1 MRHQGVAKLDKRT
14 KDLVKRLN
22 PDDVAIIDH
31 IDMDRVSAESLVA
44 TGVEVV
50 VNASP
55 SISGVYP
62 NLGPLI
68 LARGGVTL
76 LDDVGPGV
84 FDMVREGDH
93 IEVVG
98 DDVIRQGEIVASG
111 TRLSVQAIEAA
122 MEQAKAGLSTQ
133 LDLFARNTIEYLEQE
148 RPLLTDPMWVP
159 PTRVQMSGRHVLV
172 VVRGYD
178 YKEDLAA
185 LRPYIREMK
194 PVLVGVDGGA
204 DAIAEAGFSPD
215 VIVGDM
221 DSVSDS
227 VLRGGAELI
236 VHAYADGR
244 CPGMERL
251 SALGLEGTPWP
262 LAATSEDLALLL
274 AYESGADLVVAVGT
288 HANLLEY
295 LDKGRKGM
303 ASSFLVRLKVGP
315 RLVDAK
321 GVNKLYRTSIGPAD
335 LVLLV
340 GAALVAVTAIVF
352 VSPAHTLHDGTHLA
366 QDAYLARRVDLVRRI
381 LKPCRHR
388 STWHVQPA
396 LPHRIARCRLPRAL
410 PWAGSG

>member
-1 MRHQGVAKLDKRT
+1 MRHQGVAKLDRRT

-31 IDMDRVSAESLVA
+31 LDMDRVSAESLVS

-68 LARGGVTL
+68 LARGGVTV
-76 LDDVGPGV
+76 LDDVGPGI
-84 FDMVREGDH
+84 FDMVREGDR

-111 TRLSVQAIEAA
+111 TRLTVQGIEAA
-122 MEQAKAGLSTQ
+122 MEGAKAGLSTQ
-133 LDLFARNTIEYLEQE
+133 LDMFARNTIEYLEQD
-148 RPLLTDPMWVP
+148 RQLLTDPTWVP
-159 PTRVQMSGRHVLV
+159 ETRVRMSGRHVLV

-178 YKEDLAA
+178 FKEDLNA
-185 LRPYIREMK
+185 LRPFIREMK

-204 DAIAEAGFSPD
+204 DAIVEAGFKPD
-215 VIVGDM
+215 LIVGDM
-221 DSVSDS
+221 DSVSDD
-227 VLRGGAELI
+227 VLRSGAELI

-244 CPGMERL
+244 CPGMARL
-251 SALGLEGTPWP
+251 SALGLDGTPWP
-262 LAATSEDLALLL
+262 LSATSEDLALLL
-274 AYESGADLVVAVGT
+274 AYEAGADLIVAVGT

-321 GVNKLYRTSIGPAD
+321 GVNKLYRTSMGPTD

-340 GAALVAVTAIVF
+340 GAALVAVSAIVF
-352 VSPAHTLHDGTHLA
+352 ISP
-366 QDAYLARRVDLVRRI
+366 LVRSMMGLI
-381 LKPCRHR
+381 LLRMR
-388 STWHVQPA
+388 TWIGV
-396 LPHRIARCRLPRAL
+396 
-410 PWAGSG
+410 